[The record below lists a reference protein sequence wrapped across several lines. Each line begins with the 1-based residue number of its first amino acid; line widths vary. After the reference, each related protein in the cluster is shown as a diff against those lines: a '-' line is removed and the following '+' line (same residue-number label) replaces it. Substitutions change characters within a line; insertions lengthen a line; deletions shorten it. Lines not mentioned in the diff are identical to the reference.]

1 MIDRPVTSAIATP
14 IAAAAVI
21 ASARDPIMAA
31 LPELI
36 NHGRTGIS
44 APILNEK
51 NDHAAVENG
60 DANSSGDT
68 PSSSR
73 T

>member
-1 MIDRPVTSAIATP
+1 MIDRPVISAITTP
-14 IAAAAVI
+14 IVAAAAI
-21 ASARDPIMAA
+21 ASASDPIMAA
-31 LPELI
+31 LPELT
-36 NHGRTGIS
+36 NQGRTGIR